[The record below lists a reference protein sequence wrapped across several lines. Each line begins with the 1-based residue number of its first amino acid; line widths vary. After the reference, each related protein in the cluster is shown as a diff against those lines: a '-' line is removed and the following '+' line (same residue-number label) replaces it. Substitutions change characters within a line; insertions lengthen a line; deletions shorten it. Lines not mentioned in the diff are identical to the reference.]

1 MNLRKLRKPYLLIIA
16 HPISTIIIKTK
27 TKTVEILSP
36 ILYKIH
42 DPQETMRQPSAE
54 RSALLWQ
61 PATKSSTICLNV
73 LACDYFH
80 VVFLAW
86 HHQTIRRFCGA
97 PNEILRRWRTTLYPP
112 GGTRR
117 PIRPSNRILWVTR
130 ETSLVAVS
138 RTQGKGTISKA
149 I

>member
-54 RSALLWQ
+54 RSALL
-61 PATKSSTICLNV
+61 
-73 LACDYFH
+73 
-80 VVFLAW
+80 
-86 HHQTIRRFCGA
+86 
-97 PNEILRRWRTTLYPP
+97 
-112 GGTRR
+112 
-117 PIRPSNRILWVTR
+117 
-130 ETSLVAVS
+130 
-138 RTQGKGTISKA
+138 
-149 I
+149 